1 MSRNQR
7 GQLAIVLTNNVQG
20 SFERKRIIQMTG
32 RKKRK
37 KPQARNWRNS
47 RELMKLRQQRTQ
59 GSKTKQKKTKGNNGV
74 FPMTDEQRR
83 RANHEGVEHVLS
95 RGERRRLEK
104 KLEAKRRE
112 KAEKLREQAKDAPIV
127 RQVVL
132 GGAPSLGKR
141 RR

>member
-1 MSRNQR
+1 
-7 GQLAIVLTNNVQG
+7 
-20 SFERKRIIQMTG
+20 MTG

-37 KPQARNWRNS
+37 KPQTRNWRNS

-59 GSKTKQKKTKGNNGV
+59 GSKTKQKKIKGNNGV

-104 KLEAKRRE
+104 KIEAKRRE